1 MKVTATG
8 PSRSFSTVLD
18 IGKRADTNMVT
29 SGEMRIAVTGPA
41 TTASGRAVKAFLV
54 RTAGMP
60 DADYEGDIA
69 ATRQT
74 VDDEMRTA

>member
-1 MKVTATG
+1 
-8 PSRSFSTVLD
+8 
-18 IGKRADTNMVT
+18 
-29 SGEMRIAVTGPA
+29 MRIAVTGPA
-41 TTASGRAVKAFLV
+41 TTASGRAVKASLV